1 MASLRQLRSPRSAQ
15 IRQERGRWH
24 SFFSVRRKTAN
35 FKFKME
41 KRVEKRGG
49 ACGNACEGGFGEV

>member
-1 MASLRQLRSPRSAQ
+1 MAFL
-15 IRQERGRWH
+15 
-24 SFFSVRRKTAN
+24 FSVRRKTAN

>member
-1 MASLRQLRSPRSAQ
+1 V
-15 IRQERGRWH
+15 RGR
-24 SFFSVRRKTAN
+24 SGEGGVSLAFLFSVRRKTAN
-35 FKFKME
+35 FKLKME